1 MRSKG
6 MAAGLL
12 SAALFTTG
20 ALPAAAAGN
29 VSENM
34 AAKNAAMA
42 LAGAGDT
49 AVKAKIGKEEALA
62 KLKAAIS
69 IPAGY
74 KLTAASFNGD
84 SWISENGSWQFQ
96 FESGSGSQVYSY
108 LFGTI
113 DGATGRLIGYSLS
126 DHDPDKQV
134 VYPPKLDYAAAK
146 EVAFGLLKKMNPGE
160 AASTIYDGS
169 NDESYVPPLQG
180 EVSYSFRFDR
190 SVDGVRYP
198 TDNITFTIDGSGA
211 LTGYQF
217 AWHPSAAFE
226 ASKPAIAAADAL
238 AAYKKAA
245 KPFLQY
251 VLTEGKKAKLALT
264 YALDARPLDAATGKL
279 VSWDRTDFAGF
290 QPLAAKPLAAK
301 PARGQKLTDEK
312 AAEIARK
319 TLSIPAAAVLEGI
332 TYNEQAAYDAAGAAQ
347 AVWRV
352 TFRIG
357 KAADSNAIRYS
368 AAVNADTGEV
378 LTYNYDSS
386 KAWQPLTEAELP
398 KVLDDAKLKK
408 SVRDFVLKTLPH
420 YADQL
425 GFIETDVP
433 DKLAAAANDSS
444 VNTGRIADFSLRRVV
459 DGAVTLDSLS
469 VNVDRINGTV
479 IHYSANLASVDYP
492 SKTPAVIASTKAMDI
507 LLAPYRLELQ
517 YQDSP
522 AADYSTP
529 WKDRKPAK
537 LVYMPTSQVYD
548 SIYLDAVTG
557 EWKKQET
564 GEVTQP
570 GRTVATDI
578 AGHPAQKELQLLID
592 YKALDVKDGKVHPE
606 QAVTRGELIK
616 MLMTALQNGSFHT
629 FYAAGRANSYKDV
642 LATSSYFSYVE
653 AAVDAG
659 ILDRST
665 DTLNPDAKMTREEMA
680 GLLVRALGFDKLA
693 GVSGLFKLDYRDAD
707 QVKLKG
713 QVAIALALGLFNKAA
728 DGSFRPTAEVTRADA
743 AVAFYKFLQIRPTMQ
758 SSPIRPLN

>member
-1 MRSKG
+1 

-42 LAGAGDT
+42 PTGIGDT

-108 LFGTI
+108 LNGTI

-126 DHDPDKQV
+126 DNDPDKQV

-160 AASTIYDGS
+160 APSTIYDGS
-169 NDESYVPPLQG
+169 NDESYIPPLQG

-190 SVDGVRYP
+190 AVDGVRYP
-198 TDNITFTIDGSGA
+198 TDNITFTIDGSGV
-211 LTGYQF
+211 LTDYQF
-217 AWHPSAAFE
+217 AWHPSATFE
-226 ASKPAIAAADAL
+226 TSKPAIAAADAL
-238 AAYKKAA
+238 AAYKKAT
-245 KPFLQY
+245 KPYLQY
-251 VLTEGKKAKLALT
+251 VLTEGKKAKLTLT
-264 YALDARPLDAATGKL
+264 YTFDARPLDAATGKPIQAE
-279 VSWDRTDFAGF
+279 RTDPAEF

-301 PARGQKLTDEK
+301 PVRGQKLSDEK

-319 TLSIPAAAVLEGI
+319 TLSIPAAAVLEDI
-332 TYNEQAAYDAAGAAQ
+332 TYNEQVGSDATGALQ
-347 AVWRV
+347 SVWQV
-352 TFRIG
+352 TFRAG
-357 KAADSNAIRYS
+357 KASDRNAVRYN
-368 AAVNADTGEV
+368 ATVNADTGEV
-378 LTYNYDSS
+378 LGYNYDS
-386 KAWQPLTEAELP
+386 KTVWQPLTDAELP
-398 KVLDDAKLKK
+398 KALDDAKLKNA
-408 SVRDFVLKTLPH
+408 VQNFVLKVLPQ

-425 GFIETDVP
+425 GFIMTDNP
-433 DKLAAAANDSS
+433 NNLAVAANNLK
-444 VNTGRIADFSLRRVV
+444 VNNSRATDFSLRRIV
-459 DGAVTLDSLS
+459 DGAVTMDSVS
-469 VNVDRINGTV
+469 VDVDRIKGTV
-479 IHYSANLASVDYP
+479 VRFSANLNLADYP
-492 SKTPAVIASTKAMDI
+492 ATTPTTIESAKALEL

-522 AADYSTP
+522 VTDYSTP
-529 WKDRKPAK
+529 WKNRKPAK
-537 LVYMPTSQVYD
+537 LVYMPISQVYD

-557 EWKKQET
+557 EWKKWET

-570 GRTVATDI
+570 GRAVATDI

-693 GVSGLFKLDYRDAD
+693 GVSSLFKLDYRDAD

-713 QVAIALALGLFNKAA
+713 QVAIALALGLFDKAA